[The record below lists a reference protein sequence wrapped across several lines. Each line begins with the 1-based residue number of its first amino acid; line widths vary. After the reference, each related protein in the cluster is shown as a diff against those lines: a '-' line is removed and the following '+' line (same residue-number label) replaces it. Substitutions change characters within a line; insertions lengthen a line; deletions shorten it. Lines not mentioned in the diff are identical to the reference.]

1 MPRCFF
7 CLPPAPGSGHWP
19 PALTRNFPCN
29 PQGPTKAPWPPPAPR
44 DRHQQCSHARAIK
57 PPLQQAGCPQ
67 VGCCATTSPAS
78 STHTVHQPQPGLS
91 TCVCRVLPC
100 VRILVYVLPSD
111 PPTCILYISCTPRK
125 AYLRR
130 AFYLTPAGH
139 AACNQH
145 VLTAGV
151 PATVA
156 RMAPATP
163 CWRPLTNAVA
173 GRQAIRLP
181 SAAPLESSA
190 STATAVVTPLAHLVQ
205 QTQSYQTF
213 ANLLS
218 KENYM
223 KQVRPWQPV
232 CAHNGWVCLPIV

>member
-1 MPRCFF
+1 MQSRTSNQAAASTGR
-7 CLPPAPGSGHWP
+7 LSSGRLLCHYVTSQQYTHSTPTTTWP
-19 PALTRNFPCN
+19 E
-29 PQGPTKAPWPPPAPR
+29 
-44 DRHQQCSHARAIK
+44 
-57 PPLQQAGCPQ
+57 QAG
-67 VGCCATTSPAS
+67 V
-78 STHTVHQPQPGLS
+78 S

-100 VRILVYVLPSD
+100 VRILVYVLASD
-111 PPTCILYISCTPRK
+111 PPTRILYISCTPRK

-190 STATAVVTPLAHLVQ
+190 STAPATAVMPPLAHLVQ